1 MLNKA
6 HKSTKRLTSGM
17 YGHLSLWAH
26 SLRTVLMAVF
36 ILLMTY
42 MLVRSK
48 ENSVAMNGFEVYLG
62 ETLFSYAN
70 MGFNLIMTS
79 VALMVMMSELPKR
92 VSYQNYTIIRL
103 SRRKWLTSL
112 VVFCVSVVLVFIAC
126 MLAFSAIFSLSFVTP
141 GHGWSDLERL
151 AADTNYAHESQYV
164 TQYNRVLSPIAACT
178 LASCIL
184 FLFWLTMAFL
194 ILLFSLWGAP
204 NLGLIVC
211 VSLLLLNITILFESL
226 PGIKLP
232 SHFATLGAVASQV
245 HEHQFEF
252 IAKVIIGYLLL
263 DSLLLF
269 LMDIRVKHMD
279 IRFMG
284 KE

>member
-1 MLNKA
+1 
-6 HKSTKRLTSGM
+6 
-17 YGHLSLWAH
+17 
-26 SLRTVLMAVF
+26 
-36 ILLMTY
+36 
-42 MLVRSK
+42 
-48 ENSVAMNGFEVYLG
+48 MNGFEVYLG

-164 TQYNRVLSPIAACT
+164 TQYIRVLSPIAACT

-194 ILLFSLWGAP
+194 DFAFSLGAP
-204 NLGLIVC
+204 NLGLIVWG
-211 VSLLLLNITILFESL
+211 VSLFALEHYNCLKAYR
-226 PGIKLP
+226 IKLP
-232 SHFATLGAVASQV
+232 SHF
-245 HEHQFEF
+245 
-252 IAKVIIGYLLL
+252 LLL
-263 DSLLLF
+263 
-269 LMDIRVKHMD
+269 
-279 IRFMG
+279 
-284 KE
+284 